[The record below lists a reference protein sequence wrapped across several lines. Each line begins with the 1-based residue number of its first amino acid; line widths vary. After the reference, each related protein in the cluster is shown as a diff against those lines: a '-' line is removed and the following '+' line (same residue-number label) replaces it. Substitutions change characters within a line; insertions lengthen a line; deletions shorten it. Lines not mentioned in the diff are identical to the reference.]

1 MENIKQ
7 KINLLKELDIAVES
21 RFSAVRLTSPIS
33 PVTIENYSRD
43 LDFAISR
50 ELIAS
55 LLEKVI
61 SIHTRNEAKVSI
73 YLTNSTDNRRVTMKI
88 KTRADRSEIGVGE
101 IKEIKE
107 LAKSCLLDNCKTT
120 KNENLTTILTFK
132 RNKIND
138 EEK

>member
-7 KINLLKELDIAVES
+7 KIKLLKELDIAVEN
-21 RFSAVRLTSPIS
+21 RFSAMRLSSAIS

-43 LDFAISR
+43 LDFAIS
-50 ELIAS
+50 EEQISA
-55 LLEKVI
+55 LLKKVI
-61 SIHTRNEAKVSI
+61 SIHTRNESKVSI

-88 KTRADRSEIGVGE
+88 KSRPDRSEIRVDE
-101 IKEIKE
+101 IREIQE
-107 LAKSCLLDNCKTT
+107 LAKSCLLDNCRTT

-138 EEK
+138 KEK